1 MPLVAST
8 DAVISYLVAAYR
20 SALEDDGDLVAF
32 EFEDSVNKAGSA
44 SYDSD
49 ADVIYVDCDLAK
61 LMEVLPA
68 SQQNLFKSE

>member
-8 DAVISYLVAAYR
+8 DAVIFYLVGAYR
-20 SALEDDGDLVAF
+20 AALEDDGDLVAF

-44 SYDSD
+44 SYDPDS
-49 ADVIYVDCDLAK
+49 DVISVNCDLAK